1 MGLAKWSG
9 LEQTMP
15 LILAVEPDRKQADA
29 IAALARGV
37 LRSEVIVTDSADSA
51 LTVMAKR
58 VPNLLL
64 TSLLLP
70 PRDEARIADRLRE
83 MDTAGTYVQTL
94 VIPVFASATKRS
106 SGSKGNL
113 TRIWKSRPKNSTP
126 DGCAPEVF
134 AAQISE
140 YLQRAAADNAARAG
154 AARVNLGRAAAT
166 DQLDPFEASPIP
178 ARREAPER
186 EAPEEQV
193 SESLQVET
201 AEGALDRSEVKPVAI
216 AAEPPS
222 AATAAAGA
230 VTAEPAR
237 SDRHPRNLQG
247 PAVVGA
253 AEPQVPVAI
262 AAEPPRAAVAAELP
276 GPAVAIS
283 GAAEQADSA
292 APVEPGLEDDVGEGD
307 TARPMFVLG
316 ALDLGAFVEEL
327 RSAKAQTIA
336 QPAAELREATA
347 AVHGSGL
354 ASRAQGASQKNGNGS
369 SPSTSRP
376 VTHDEP
382 KPLPGSADRV
392 ASTSSAAPA
401 LQPVPVSIGAP
412 TAPSTDHPRGAQAPK
427 RRRAVQDEW
436 GIFDPQQAGFAALF
450 AKLEEITEQEETA
463 AEPPAYVSP
472 KI

>member
-29 IAALARGV
+29 ISALARGV

-106 SGSKGNL
+106 LGSKGNL
-113 TRIWKSRPKNSTP
+113 KRIWKSRPKNSTP

-140 YLQRAAADNAARAG
+140 YLQRAAADNAARAD
-154 AARVNLGRAAAT
+154 AARVNLGRAASTDT

-186 EAPEEQV
+186 EAPEEEAPEEQV

-201 AEGALDRSEVKPVAI
+201 AEGVLDRSELKPVAI

-222 AATAAAGA
+222 A
-230 VTAEPAR
+230 V
-237 SDRHPRNLQG
+237 
-247 PAVVGA
+247 
-253 AEPQVPVAI
+253 I
-262 AAEPPRAAVAAELP
+262 APEPPRATVAAELP

-327 RSAKAQTIA
+327 RSAKAQTLA

-347 AVHGSGL
+347 AIHGSGL

-392 ASTSSAAPA
+392 ASTSSVAPA
-401 LQPVPVSIGAP
+401 LEPVPVSIGAP

-463 AEPPAYVSP
+463 AKRPAYVSP